1 MCYDCE
7 EHGDDRVVH
16 YIAAAEHQRYLPQVF
31 HPLNCPGYNKRNQ
44 NNHKIHVCTSNLH
57 SKQKDRLVMP
67 SILSL

>member
-7 EHGDDRVVH
+7 EHGDDRVAH
-16 YIAAAEHQRYLPQVF
+16 YIAAAEHRRYLLQVF
-31 HPLNCPGYNKRNQ
+31 HPLNCPGYNKKNQ
-44 NNHKIHVCTSNLH
+44 NNHKIHVQVYNLH